1 MVALTNKLP
10 ARLLAGQNGG
20 ALAAP
25 APSPPLPADP
35 REQALPQQHAG
46 GAAAR
51 IGGTPGGPAEA
62 DGSRQAR
69 EAQPP
74 AAQPAPPPYD
84 AALLVEAASVGAP
97 GLAAAAANMPGTQQ
111 VLQTA
116 PAEAAGDGD
125 ATADPPAAMVQQA
138 GAAQP
143 DVLEGV
149 PAPAPTLQRTAA
161 GVPGIGVTQAAPIVL
176 ADAGG
181 AEAQAAAAAQ
191 APQAAAAAAA
201 SSPGVAAAAAAAAAP
216 VAALSPGGLGMR
228 PAAPSATAAP
238 ALLPMAPNGA
248 QALPLGLM
256 PLPWRGL
263 LPPNGGV
270 RPGVPLLRPVQV
282 APGFAAGVLPL
293 AASSPPLPAVGMA
306 GMPLAGGGA
315 AAAALGAGMQQG
327 AEPAAVMQPPGAAP
341 LGLPAGQPAAGDK
354 RKADVALG
362 QPLAPPPPMAP
373 PPVLGI
379 PMLPP
384 PVSAATAVLGQPLN
398 GPPPLGPLPLFHA
411 MAPPAPAAAASPAPA
426 PGAAP
431 AGLASD
437 ATGGAPS
444 SSANPE
450 PSGEAGV
457 DEEPP
462 ASEAGAAGGGGRKSR
477 LVWTQELHNR
487 FINALSH
494 LVRCAGG

>member
-1 MVALTNKLP
+1 
-10 ARLLAGQNGG
+10 
-20 ALAAP
+20 
-25 APSPPLPADP
+25 
-35 REQALPQQHAG
+35 
-46 GAAAR
+46 
-51 IGGTPGGPAEA
+51 
-62 DGSRQAR
+62 
-69 EAQPP
+69 
-74 AAQPAPPPYD
+74 
-84 AALLVEAASVGAP
+84 
-97 GLAAAAANMPGTQQ
+97 MPGTQQ
-111 VLQTA
+111 VLQAA

-125 ATADPPAAMVQQA
+125 ATADPPAAMAQQT

-176 ADAGG
+176 ADTGG

-201 SSPGVAAAAAAAAAP
+201 SSPGAAAAAAAAAAP
-216 VAALSPGGLGMR
+216 VAALSPGGLGVR

-238 ALLPMAPNGA
+238 ALLPTASNGA

-306 GMPLAGGGA
+306 GMPAAGGGA
-315 AAAALGAGMQQG
+315 VAAALGAGMQQG
-327 AEPAAVMQPPGAAP
+327 ADPPAAAMQPPGAAS
-341 LGLPAGQPAAGDK
+341 LGLGQPAAGDK

-398 GPPPLGPLPLFHA
+398 GPPPLGALPLFHS
-411 MAPPAPAAAASPAPA
+411 MAPPAPAAAPAPA

-431 AGLASD
+431 AGLASGV
-437 ATGGAPS
+437 TGGAPS

-450 PSGEAGV
+450 PSGEAGI

-494 LVRCAGG
+494 LVRCAVGRGEGNVGSIGARVSFVGARVDSSLCSLITQPPACMPLAGPEECGAQEHPGADECGGHDARERGLPPAGKRAPAGLQASWLQLAAGIASGALLLLC